1 MSVQQQTPVTGAKK
15 DKRSARDKAQGKAD
29 ERELAQEEM
38 QTLEAGNVP
47 TEHDGWPSG
56 PAQYLTYGSGDD
68 QYGTGVTAKLGPAD
82 VRHYADGSVSVGGE
96 MVDNPG
102 DFKGEPLI
110 GGPTDPG
117 TPRQG

>member
-1 MSVQQQTPVTGAKK
+1 MSVQQETPAIPVRKDSRGARVK
-15 DKRSARDKAQGKAD
+15 AQDKAE
-29 ERELAQEEM
+29 ERELAQDEM
-38 QTLEAGNVP
+38 RGLEAGDAP
-47 TEHDGWPSG
+47 TDREGWPSG
-56 PAQYLTYGSGDD
+56 PAQYLTYGSEDD

-102 DFKGEPLI
+102 HYKGEPLM

-117 TPRQG
+117 APR

>member
-1 MSVQQQTPVTGAKK
+1 MSVQQQTATAGAKK
-15 DKRSARDKAQGKAD
+15 DDRGAQRKARDKAG

-38 QTLEAGNVP
+38 RALEAGDAP
-47 TEHDGWPSG
+47 TDREGWPSG

-68 QYGTGVTAKLGPAD
+68 QYGMGVTAKLGPAD
-82 VRHYADGSVSVGGE
+82 VRHYADGSVSVAGE

-102 DFKGEPLI
+102 KYKGEPLV

-117 TPRQG
+117 APD